1 MHNNREFISE
11 YVFQEFPKWV
21 TLADGSMLLVNSA
34 EEEAVV
40 IGPKDLDVVISP
52 EEPEQE
58 GDAPAQAD
66 KAALLEQARALGLD
80 PHANTGVEK
89 LKQLISEAKS

>member
-1 MHNNREFISE
+1 MHNNREFTSE

-40 IGPKDLDVVISP
+40 IGPK
-52 EEPEQE
+52 EPKQE
-58 GDAPAQAD
+58 GDATAQAD